1 MSKPGYVYMLA
12 SGRYGTL
19 YIGVTSNLIQRVW
32 QHRESAVDSFTR
44 KYQVKQLVWFET
56 HVDIVEAI
64 TREKQLKE
72 WKREWKLR
80 LVHQLNPQWRD
91 LYVDLV

>member
-1 MSKPGYVYMLA
+1 
-12 SGRYGTL
+12 
-19 YIGVTSNLIQRVW
+19 VW
-32 QHRESAVDSFTR
+32 QHRESAVDGFTR

-91 LYVDLV
+91 LYGDLV